1 MGRAILLSNE
11 RKCVDK
17 YLHESYTIN
26 ALIVRLNSNRNS
38 SKNNSAFSEFSEIQF
53 TVINVLLEK
62 SSIESKNKQQH
73 LAQKLNA
80 NSHKIISSIKN
91 RHPYT
96 SKHFYGQYLHF
107 IENSD

>member
-17 YLHESYTIN
+17 YLHESYMIN

-73 LAQKLNA
+73 LAQILNA
-80 NSHKIISSIKN
+80 NSHTYKQTLLWSIF
-91 RHPYT
+91 T
-96 SKHFYGQYLHF
+96 FYRK
-107 IENSD
+107 